1 MNYFNERFRQI
12 KHSELPSISSPNGNV
27 GMKCLPQPFNNFL
40 DPAGGFAFYPNF
52 NYSRIFENDMRN
64 CRNSTNYL
72 PPPMHG
78 TGNIKQT
85 GPPFCYHSGIPNTLY
100 QNCYHNGD
108 PKAPHPNFF
117 YPPNFYPHP
126 QPSRVTPPAE
136 FADGSKLNL
145 HSEPNR
151 PALLSNHESS
161 GSGRSSSSA
170 VSAAQSTSRNCSYI
184 PHRPFQNPEAF
195 FWNSLNP
202 AGLSKYPEKPPSM
215 SENHSSQKNT
225 SDSAVMGNGS
235 EKSQGQHSASSQSNV
250 SNLNRGALM
259 EDSGGRHHGKS
270 SHHKKSN
277 CTSMGGQFNRQA
289 LTADKVSGANGD
301 LPRKLDVQTAEA
313 DSQSVID
320 KDKTGT
326 AIQADGN
333 SDLPVMP
340 EEMRMQGSST
350 ATSSPPAAMP
360 PSSSYQ
366 GPPFSSPSSSGS
378 KTQQKFGLIKCPLC
392 GEQLQSNEQLDLHLR
407 SHVDSMPPPNLMA
420 GSIPKGKFQGEG
432 KKKVAKKEVKVD
444 GDLKAE
450 EGTESK
456 SKPLCQCVGCQK
468 TFTRWK
474 ARLFCILDHWCS
486 FYQL

>member
-12 KHSELPSISSPNGNV
+12 KHSELPTISTPNGNV

-52 NYSRIFENDMRN
+52 SYSRIFENDMRN

-78 TGNIKQT
+78 AGNIKQT

-145 HSEPNR
+145 HSEPSR
-151 PALLSNHESS
+151 QAHLSNQESS
-161 GSGRSSSSA
+161 ASGRSSSSA
-170 VSAAQSTSRNCSYI
+170 VSATQSTSRNCSYI

-202 AGLSKYPEKPPSM
+202 AGLSKYPEKQPSM
-215 SENHSSQKNT
+215 SENHLGQKSA
-225 SDSAVMGNGS
+225 SDSAAMGNSS
-235 EKSQGQHSASSQSNV
+235 EKAQGQQSAGSQSDGP
-250 SNLNRGALM
+250 NLNRGALM
-259 EDSGGRHHGKS
+259 DDSGGRPHGKS

-277 CTSMGGQFNRQA
+277 CTSMSGQFSRQA
-289 LTADKVSGANGD
+289 SAADKTSRASGD
-301 LPRKLDVQTAEA
+301 LPCKSNIQTAEA

-320 KDKTGT
+320 KDKKDAATH
-326 AIQADGN
+326 ANGN

-340 EEMRMQGSST
+340 EEMKVQGSST
-350 ATSSPPAAMP
+350 ATLSPTAAMP
-360 PSSSYQ
+360 PPSSYQ
-366 GPPFSSPSSSGS
+366 GATFSSPPSSGS
-378 KTQQKFGLIKCPLC
+378 KSQHKFGLIKCPLC
-392 GEQLQSNEQLDLHLR
+392 GEHLQSNEQLDLHLR
-407 SHVDSMPPPNLMA
+407 SHVDSMPPPNLIA
-420 GSIPKGKFQGEG
+420 DSIPKGKVQGEG
-432 KKKVAKKEVKVD
+432 KKKVPKKEIKVD
-444 GDLKAE
+444 GDLKGE
-450 EGTESK
+450 EGEENK

-468 TFTRWK
+468 TFTRWN
-474 ARLFCILDHWCS
+474 A
-486 FYQL
+486 